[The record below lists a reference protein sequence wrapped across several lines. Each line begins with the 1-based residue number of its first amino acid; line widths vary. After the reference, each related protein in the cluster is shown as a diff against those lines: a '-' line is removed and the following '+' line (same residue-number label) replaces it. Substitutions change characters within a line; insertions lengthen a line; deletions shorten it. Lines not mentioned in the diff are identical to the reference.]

1 MKAEWDYVQGAIDVT
16 IRLNEATEP
25 CSTGKWVFDGAFQ
38 MGVAEGKRMIFQH
51 IGSSLS
57 LLSRFSCLR

>member
-1 MKAEWDYVQGAIDVT
+1 MSLGSNMKAEWDYVQGAIDVT

-38 MGVAEGKRMIFQH
+38 MGVAEGKKDDFPAHRFFTF
-51 IGSSLS
+51 SSL
-57 LLSRFSCLR
+57 